1 MVSREIITYLC
12 RLSQLELS
20 EEELVKYESQLEEI
34 IKYLDKLDGATF
46 SDVGPI
52 LLERNFD
59 QLREDNAK
67 SFEFDALGNIKNRKG
82 SFVKGPLIP

>member
-1 MVSREIITYLC
+1 MVTREIITYLS

-20 EEELVKYESQLEEI
+20 EEELVKYEIQLEEI

-52 LLERNFD
+52 LVEKNCN

-67 SFEFDALGNIKNRKG
+67 SFEFNALGNIKNRKG
-82 SFVKGPLIP
+82 SFVKGPWIT

>member
-20 EEELVKYESQLEEI
+20 EEELVKYEIQLEEI

-52 LLERNFD
+52 LLERNSD

>member
-20 EEELVKYESQLEEI
+20 EEELVKYEIQLEEI
-34 IKYLDKLDGATF
+34 IKYLDKLDSATF

-52 LLERNFD
+52 LLERNFN

-67 SFEFDALGNIKNRKG
+67 CFEFDALGNIKNRKG
-82 SFVKGPLIP
+82 SFVKGPLIT

>member
-20 EEELVKYESQLEEI
+20 EEELVKYEIQLEEI
-34 IKYLDKLDGATF
+34 IRYLDKLDGATF
-46 SDVGPI
+46 SEVGPT

-82 SFVKGPLIP
+82 NFVKGPLIP

>member
-1 MVSREIITYLC
+1 MVSRETITYLC

-20 EEELVKYESQLEEI
+20 EEELVKYEIQLEEI
-34 IKYLDKLDGATF
+34 IKYLDKLDSATL
-46 SDVGPI
+46 SDIGPI
-52 LLERNFD
+52 LLERNFN

-82 SFVKGPLIP
+82 SFVKGPRIT

>member
-20 EEELVKYESQLEEI
+20 DEELIKYEIQLEEI

-52 LLERNFD
+52 LLERNFN
-59 QLREDNAK
+59 QLREDNAR
-67 SFEFDALGNIKNRKG
+67 SFEFDALVNIKNRKG
-82 SFVKGPLIP
+82 SFVKGPLIT

>member
-20 EEELVKYESQLEEI
+20 EQELVKYEIQLEEI

-52 LLERNFD
+52 LLERNFN
-59 QLREDNAK
+59 QLREDIAK

-82 SFVKGPLIP
+82 SFVKGPLIT

>member
-1 MVSREIITYLC
+1 MVSREIIAYLC

-20 EEELVKYESQLEEI
+20 EEELVKYEIQLEEI

-52 LLERNFD
+52 LLEKNCN
-59 QLREDNAK
+59 QLREDNGK
-67 SFEFDALGNIKNRKG
+67 CFEFNALGNIKNRKG
-82 SFVKGPLIP
+82 RFVKGPSIT

>member
-20 EEELVKYESQLEEI
+20 EEELVKYEIQLEEI

-52 LLERNFD
+52 LLERNIN

-67 SFEFDALGNIKNRKG
+67 SFEFDALGSIKNRKG
-82 SFVKGPLIP
+82 SFVKGPWIT